1 MISDYWYLLILSKD
15 YSFKDFNICKS
26 LFLLID
32 GGIMGKMKPKS
43 GQISKKNKKKGSS
56 DQGQF
61 LGQIY
66 QGYTD
71 VR

>member
-1 MISDYWYLLILSKD
+1 
-15 YSFKDFNICKS
+15 
-26 LFLLID
+26 
-32 GGIMGKMKPKS
+32 MGKMKPKS

-56 DQGQF
+56 EQGQF

-71 VR
+71 VSVLFQSFVLIKEKMKRMIQYRRRYIT

>member
-1 MISDYWYLLILSKD
+1 
-15 YSFKDFNICKS
+15 
-26 LFLLID
+26 
-32 GGIMGKMKPKS
+32 MGKMKPKS

-71 VR
+71 VRYCFYNFFKNIK